1 MAPRRALSSS
11 IPEALVGW
19 THARQSGIVLAQL
32 ILYRVGSARRQLGLP
47 TWIGNPEALEK
58 VDLAEMACTGVS
70 TWSSGLTFPVSDGV
84 KRTRTSPSMRPA
96 VEKPRRRDVSDESRG
111 RRWRPGLDG
120 RREDG
125 ARETPE

>member
-1 MAPRRALSSS
+1 MLALRFPNKRYGPALSAIVVNSRGLGRLDPCSS
-11 IPEALVGW
+11 VWHRVSSTEIVPG
-19 THARQSGIVLAQL
+19 RQ
-32 ILYRVGSARRQLGLP
+32 RQAP
-47 TWIGNPEALEK
+47 TF
-58 VDLAEMACTGVS
+58 S
-70 TWSSGLTFPVSDGV
+70 VSDGV